1 MIANLE
7 FLGLFRRWKRMRYI
21 LHVKWS
27 EKEVQTPKY
36 VKREKNNAQFSS
48 KATND
53 CYLRV
58 SGFVLTLE
66 NVCTTFCMQNGVKFA
81 FKRRNILNGNEITH
95 NCRKNRRMIAICE
108 SLGAFRCW
116 QTYALHSACKV

>member
-1 MIANLE
+1 MH
-7 FLGLFRRWKRMRYI
+7 YV

-36 VKREKNNAQFSS
+36 VKRERYKAQFSS
-48 KATND
+48 KSTNESD
-53 CYLRV
+53 LLV

-66 NVCTTFCMQNGVKFA
+66 NVCTTFCMQNGVKRP
-81 FKRRNILNGNEITH
+81 FKCRNILNRNEIAH
-95 NCRKNRRMIAICE
+95 NFPQNRRMIAICE

-116 QTYALHSACKV
+116 KTYALRSACKME

>member
-1 MIANLE
+1 MHHV
-7 FLGLFRRWKRMRYI
+7 

-27 EKEVQTPKY
+27 EKEVQIPKY

-48 KATND
+48 KSTNESN
-53 CYLRV
+53 LRV

-81 FKRRNILNGNEITH
+81 FKRGNILNGREITY
-95 NCRKNRRMIAICE
+95 NYRQVPRMIAICV
-108 SLGAFRCW
+108 SLGAFRRCR
-116 QTYALHSACKV
+116 TYALHSACKME

>member
-1 MIANLE
+1 MH
-7 FLGLFRRWKRMRYI
+7 YV

-27 EKEVQTPKY
+27 EIRVYTSKY
-36 VKREKNNAQFSS
+36 FKRERNNVQFSS
-48 KATND
+48 KSTNESD
-53 CYLRV
+53 LRV

-81 FKRRNILNGNEITH
+81 FKRRIILNGNEITH
-95 NCRKNRRMIAICE
+95 NFRQNRRMIAICE

-116 QTYALHSACKV
+116 QT